1 MTSGKDTSESRHPP
15 ADLPVEPAVFWH
27 GQPIPE
33 RPPAAESESSL
44 KRLGAFPVP
53 RGAFPL
59 MGFFA
64 TVYEH
69 VSTLAREQLN
79 KSK

>member
-1 MTSGKDTSESRHPP
+1 MTPGDDTSRANQPP
-15 ADLPVEPAVFWH
+15 ADLPADPGEFW
-27 GQPIPE
+27 PIRPVPE
-33 RPPAAESESSL
+33 RPPTAESESSL

-53 RGAFPL
+53 RGAFPV

-69 VSTLAREQLN
+69 IATLAREQLN
-79 KSK
+79 KAK